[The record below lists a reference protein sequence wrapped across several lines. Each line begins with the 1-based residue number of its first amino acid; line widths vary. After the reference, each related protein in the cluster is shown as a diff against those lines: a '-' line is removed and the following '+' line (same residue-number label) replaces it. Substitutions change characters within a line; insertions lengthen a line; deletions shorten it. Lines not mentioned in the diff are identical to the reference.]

1 MKKRLLSLTLIA
13 ALCLSLIPTGAAPAL
28 AAAPKNQVIYV
39 GGQNVTSGGYW
50 TTDSEGNVTSAG
62 ATQSSDNYIHYD
74 TEDNILTLH
83 NATIKTALEFG
94 DKPPASLISRAAIGV
109 LNQRGDA
116 ELTIQLEG
124 DNTIED
130 VSTGIYVL
138 AHSASTGIAR
148 LTITGSGSLDASGTS
163 YGILVQSNSGNATLT
178 IQSADVTAENSS
190 SSGGGVTVRA
200 GESSNASLA
209 VEGGSLTATGKSED
223 GAGIRYTFGS
233 SSSGSGTPSLTVSDS
248 AIVKANGGEGG
259 ISDNSSTD
267 IQIGEGNNSGG
278 IVFDNGTGTV
288 YGSVTL
294 QEDLTIESG
303 QTLDIPSGASLT
315 IDSGVTLNNE
325 GTVTNSGTLTNNG
338 KIENS
343 GTLPS
348 DIKGNVPP
356 SITTTSLVDGTV
368 NTAYSATLEASG
380 NPTSWEITDGSLP
393 TNFTLNASTGEISG
407 TPTTAET
414 STFTVT
420 ATNDYGSDSQELTL
434 TIDAQT
440 NVPVASVTLN
450 KSSLSL
456 EVGTSETLTATI
468 TPNNATNK
476 GLLWTINNTDI
487 IKFHEGA
494 ITNNSQTISAVSP
507 GTATITVTA
516 QGDKTKSAICTVTVT
531 EQSVYSITAS
541 PAALNFGSIYD
552 DQSAPAAQTVTIT
565 NTGNQ
570 SVTVNLP
577 TSTNY
582 TITAGT
588 GFTNGT
594 ATLAPNATATFTV
607 QPKAGLAAGSY
618 EENLTISGTGGTS
631 ASVALRFSVRERPYI
646 PPTPPSVSEETIDA
660 ILDAESGETVSV
672 ALEDGDT
679 TLDAEVFE
687 TLAGQDITLEI
698 ALEGG
703 VTWTVNGQD
712 IPADANLDDLD
723 LGVEMDSDGI
733 PVDVVNSITGE
744 RDTVQMILA
753 HDGDFGFTMTL
764 TAPLGAENSGYW
776 ANLYHYKVNGGEAD
790 REDPLGDDEADEQ
803 LSFETAARIDDNGN
817 AALPLSH
824 ASQYAIVIDDHSH
837 ATIDLP
843 FSDVSA
849 GDWFYDPVCYVYA
862 GGLMTGV
869 SDTAFAPEATTTR
882 AMIVSM
888 LARMENVTSAADA
901 GFADVAAGDWYAT
914 AVNWA
919 AANGIVS
926 GIGDNTFAPNTAI
939 TREQL
944 AAMLMNYAQ
953 WKGQDISARA
963 DLSDYTDAPST
974 WASEAVQW
982 AVAEGLLAG
991 VTDDQL
997 QPQGQAT
1004 RAQVAAIMQ
1013 RFLEA

>member
-13 ALCLSLIPTGAAPAL
+13 ALCLSLFPVGTAPAL

-74 TEDNILTLH
+74 TETNTLTLH
-83 NATIKTALEFG
+83 SATIKKSLQHST
-94 DKPPASLISRAAIGV
+94 DHPAASYILGSAIGV
-109 LNQRGDA
+109 FNQDDDA
-116 ELTIQLEG
+116 ELTIELEG
-124 DNTIED
+124 DNTIEE
-130 VSTGIYVL
+130 VGKGIYVL
-138 AHSASTGIAR
+138 AYSTGDAS
-148 LTITGSGSLDASGTS
+148 LTITGNGSLEASGSQT
-163 YGILVQSNSGNATLT
+163 GIWVQSNSGNASLT
-178 IQSADVTAENSS
+178 IQGAVVEATGTSYGVNVQSCNSS
-190 SSGGGVTVRA
+190 T
-200 GESSNASLA
+200 ASLS
-209 VEGGSLTATGKSED
+209 VDGGSLTASGSP
-223 GAGIRYTFGS
+223 GILYD
-233 SSSGSGTPSLTVSDS
+233 SSGSGTVPNTTALTISNS
-248 AIVKANGGEGG
+248 AIVDARGGG
-259 ISDNSSTD
+259 IGAGFLQDLKDVSPADNSV
-267 IQIGEGNNSGG
+267 G
-278 IVFDNGTGTV
+278 IVFGHNRSDSKAGTV

-294 QEDLTIESG
+294 REDLTIGKDES
-303 QTLDIPSGASLT
+303 LDIPSGASLT
-315 IDSGVTLNNE
+315 IDSGA
-325 GTVTNSGTLTNNG
+325 TLTVNG
-338 KIENS
+338 GKL
-343 GTLPS
+343 T
-348 DIKGNVPP
+348 GNVPQ
-356 SITTTSLVDGTV
+356 SGVVYKVTEVTLDKTSLTLDVGK
-368 NTAYSATLEASG
+368 SA
-380 NPTSWEITDGSLP
+380 
-393 TNFTLNASTGEISG
+393 
-407 TPTTAET
+407 
-414 STFTVT
+414 
-420 ATNDYGSDSQELTL
+420 
-434 TIDAQT
+434 
-440 NVPVASVTLN
+440 
-450 KSSLSL
+450 
-456 EVGTSETLTATI
+456 TLTATI
-468 TPNNATNK
+468 TPSNATNQNVAWSSDNETVATVSN
-476 GLLWTINNTDI
+476 GLVT
-487 IKFHEGA
+487 A
-494 ITNNSQTISAVSP
+494 IAP
-507 GTATITVTA
+507 GTATITVTTA
-516 QGDKTKSAICTVTVT
+516 DGNHAATCTVTVT
-531 EQSVYSITAS
+531 EKPVYSITAS

-552 DQSAPAAQTVTIT
+552 DQAAPAAQTVTIT
-565 NTGNQ
+565 NTGNRN
-570 SVTVNLP
+570 VTVNLP

-588 GFTNGT
+588 DFTNGT
-594 ATLAPNATATFTV
+594 ATLDPDKTATFTV

-660 ILDAESGETVSV
+660 ILDAEPGETVSV

-723 LGVEMDSDGI
+723 LGVEMNSDGI

-744 RDTVQMILA
+744 RDTVQMTLA

-803 LSFETAARIDDNGN
+803 LTFETAARIDDNGN

-901 GFADVAAGDWYAT
+901 GFADVAADDWYAT

-919 AANGIVS
+919 ASAGIVS
-926 GIGDNTFAPNTAI
+926 GISDDTFAPNDPI

-944 AAMLMNYAQ
+944 AAMLMKYAHQ
-953 WKGQDISARA
+953 YKGLDVSART
-963 DLSDYTDAPST
+963 DLSHYSDQPST
-974 WASEAVQW
+974 WAEDVVSW
-982 AVAEGLLAG
+982 AVAEGLLNG

-997 QPQGQAT
+997 QPQAATT
-1004 RAQVAAIMQ
+1004 RAQTAAVFQ
-1013 RFLEA
+1013 RFLTAESLENK